1 MSDARDERPTRVAG
15 PIPGARDHRDPEADT
30 RVVSPSGVRIDR
42 LDMETLGRALGNRYR
57 LDHELEAGGMG
68 QVFRARDLVLDRT
81 VALKT
86 MRPEILTDPHWLHR
100 FHLEA
105 TVSAGLQ
112 HPNIV
117 QVYEVLEALGRP
129 ILVMEYVEGTDLK
142 SALDQ
147 GRLGKAEVVRIMS
160 AVCDALAFAHSRG
173 VIHRDVKPANIL
185 LGRDGVPKVA
195 DFGLATQKGRRLS
208 AAMDA
213 QESGN
218 LLGSPAFMSP
228 EQARGDLRR
237 LDNRTDIYSLGATL
251 YFALTGRPPV
261 AGSTAMLATAKRG
274 DVTPPSR
281 LRAGISRDLE
291 AVCLKALATRP
302 EHRYS
307 SAAGMARDLRNLL
320 EHRPVSARVYGP
332 WETLRRATA
341 AHRAALIGGVAAVTL
356 ALLGIAVAAASLH
369 GTAKGALFEGMR
381 RQVMDLASMAVL
393 ALDPDEVRA
402 AAATDDP
409 AALAVAALEG
419 SLAEVGARAPDLRYV
434 WIMRRSPVGGT
445 TLEFVADGIPDG
457 TSENQASPSLE
468 VPARLGER
476 FDASPYPDL
485 MLGFEGPAADRDY
498 SVTDQ
503 WGVALSGYAPIRDSQ
518 GNAVAVL
525 GVDMSETDLADRFEE
540 VDRALLITV
549 LFAGALSLIAL
560 ATIAVGV
567 SLLWRRQGIEDQG

>member
-1 MSDARDERPTRVAG
+1 MSDARDERPTRVAE
-15 PIPGARDHRDPEADT
+15 PLPGARDHRDPEADT
-30 RVVSPSGVRIDR
+30 RVVSQFGARIGR
-42 LDMETLGRALGNRYR
+42 LNMATLGAALGNRYR
-57 LDHELEAGGMG
+57 LERELEAGGMG

-86 MRPEILTDPHWLHR
+86 IRPEILTDPHWLHR

-117 QVYEVLEALGRP
+117 QVYEVLEAVGRP
-129 ILVMEYVEGTDLK
+129 VLVMEYVEGTDLK

-147 GRLGKAEVVRIMS
+147 GTLGEAEIIRIMS

-208 AAMDA
+208 AAIDA

-218 LLGSPAFMSP
+218 LLGSPAYMSP

-261 AGSTAMLATAKRG
+261 AGSTATLATAQRG

-281 LRAGISRDLE
+281 LRAGLSRDLE
-291 AVCLKALATRP
+291 AVCLKALSATP

-307 SAAGMARDLRNLL
+307 SAAGMAGDLRNLL

-332 WETLRRATA
+332 WETLRRAAA

-402 AAATDDP
+402 ATATDDP
-409 AALAVAALEG
+409 AAPAVAALEG
-419 SLAEVGARAPDLRYV
+419 SLAEVGRSAPDLRYV

-445 TLEFVADGIPDG
+445 TLEFVADGIPAG
-457 TSENQASPSLE
+457 TAETEAPPRIE

-503 WGVALSGYAPIRDSQ
+503 WGVALSGYAPIRDAQ
-518 GNAVAVL
+518 GDAIAVL
-525 GVDMSETDLADRFEE
+525 GVDMSETDVADRFEA
-540 VDRALLITV
+540 VDRALLVTV
-549 LFAGALSLIAL
+549 LLAGTLWLIAL

-567 SLLWRRQGIEDQG
+567 SLLWRRQRIEDQG